1 MSANGNHAARI
12 SRSVL
17 DPWLTVPLKSC
28 YSRLHLPAS
37 LPPEAIVVTG
47 HLFAVAGA
55 FGFAFAGEYSF
66 AGAVAALGVA
76 LNHICDVLDGTHA
89 RRTGQCRNGG
99 ELLDHFVDP
108 LSFAYWI
115 TGISVAADCLALG
128 LAGVIC
134 LFATA
139 VLTSI
144 RAKLTGEFR
153 LEQFGPTEFKTLLI
167 GLGLFQCGIGFGLV
181 PAVSA
186 AQTALVFL
194 SALLLTGAV
203 SLIVSL
209 FQAVRDVNS
218 SQAAPDQSEWK
229 VE

>member
-1 MSANGNHAARI
+1 MAAKV
-12 SRSVL
+12 SSSLL
-17 DPWLTVPLKSC
+17 DPWLTIPLKSR
-28 YSRLHLPAS
+28 YPLFRIPAS
-37 LPPEAIVVTG
+37 LPPEAIVITG
-47 HLFAVAGA
+47 HLLAVGA
-55 FGFAFAGEYSF
+55 AFAFAFAAEYWF
-66 AGAVAALGVA
+66 AGALAALGVA
-76 LNHICDVLDGTHA
+76 LNHVCDVLDGTHA

-115 TGISVAADCLALG
+115 TGISVAADCLPLG

-153 LEQFGPTEFKTLLI
+153 LNRFGPTEFKLLLI
-167 GLGLFQCGIGFGLV
+167 GLALFQSLV
-181 PAVSA
+181 PGGVIGGVSSA
-186 AQTALVFL
+186 GTALGFL
-194 SALLLTGAV
+194 AVLLAVGVLALVV
-203 SLIVSL
+203 SLRQSI
-209 FQAVRDVNS
+209 RDVNRS
-218 SQAAPDQSEWK
+218 GHAPDQTDWH